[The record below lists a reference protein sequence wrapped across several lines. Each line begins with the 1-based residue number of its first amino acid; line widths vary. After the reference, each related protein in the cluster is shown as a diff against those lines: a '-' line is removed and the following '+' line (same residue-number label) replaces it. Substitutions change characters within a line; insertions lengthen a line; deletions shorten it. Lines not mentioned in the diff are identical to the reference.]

1 VTGIYLRDQV
11 AQADSLFKDMP
22 TSQWRLLTTPPA
34 SGAENMALD
43 EALMSRARASREWTF
58 RVYSWSTPTISLG
71 RNQTAVGRYD
81 LARIAERNLAIVRRP
96 TGGRAI
102 LHDREITYSV
112 TAPADDDSG
121 DLMTSYERI
130 NRILLDGLARVGVRA
145 AVADVKSRA
154 SLPGMAP
161 CFDEPSFGE
170 LVLDGRKLAGSA
182 QWRSDGALLQH
193 GSILIEDDQSVLAEL
208 AVGSQRPIPVP
219 ATLAGALGMRPRVED
234 MASAFT
240 TSVRMLEDPNATVL
254 EIDDELRAQAAGL
267 VVRYLDDEWTWR
279 K

>member
-1 VTGIYLRDQV
+1 
-11 AQADSLFKDMP
+11 
-22 TSQWRLLTTPPA
+22 
-34 SGAENMALD
+34 MALD
-43 EALMSRARASREWTF
+43 EALMSRARETREWTF
-58 RVYSWSTPTISLG
+58 RVYSWATPTISLG

-81 LARIAERNLAIVRRP
+81 LARIAERNLAVVRRP

-112 TAPADDDSG
+112 TAPADEDSG
-121 DLMTSYERI
+121 DLRTSYERI
-130 NRILLDGLARVGVRA
+130 NRILLDGLARIGVRA

-208 AVGSQRPIPVP
+208 AIGSQRSIPAP
-219 ATLAGALGMRPRVED
+219 ATLAAALGATPSID
-234 MASAFT
+234 SLSTAFAT
-240 TSVRMLEDPNATVL
+240 AVRELEDPHARNL
-254 EIDDELRAQAAGL
+254 EIDDRLRAQAGGL